1 MKICTFI
8 FIISVF
14 LFYHCSPQ
22 HQPANNTKH
31 STTSAKTGKIDKIQL
46 TEQTRG
52 TNRIFTFSPGSKI
65 TSLNGMISKS
75 ILPASD
81 WQDILGEV
89 NTLDLA
95 KIQRYQSTSEGR
107 FSDRALS
114 SEIIIF
120 SEGKIYTSAS
130 FDEKVPPAELKG
142 LYDLLK
148 KD

>member
-1 MKICTFI
+1 
-8 FIISVF
+8 
-14 LFYHCSPQ
+14 
-22 HQPANNTKH
+22 
-31 STTSAKTGKIDKIQL
+31 
-46 TEQTRG
+46 
-52 TNRIFTFSPGSKI
+52 
-65 TSLNGMISKS
+65 MISKS